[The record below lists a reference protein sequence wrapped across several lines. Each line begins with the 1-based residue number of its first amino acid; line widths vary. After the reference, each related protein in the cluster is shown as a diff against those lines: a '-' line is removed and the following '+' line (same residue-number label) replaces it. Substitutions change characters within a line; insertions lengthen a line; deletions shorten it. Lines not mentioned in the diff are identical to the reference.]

1 MLGNTNHSLCWK
13 IKEPMK
19 NSIWSGKSNQYVSSE
34 ERVHCISKEVM
45 LVSVVLPL
53 GKAPGWSFLVS
64 GGVSGHGVAVWLVWG
79 CGGITLLSPVRSIL
93 V

>member
-1 MLGNTNHSLCWK
+1 MLGNTNHSCWK

-19 NSIWSGKSNQYVSSE
+19 NSFWSGKSNHCVSSE

-45 LVSVVLPL
+45 LVSSPL

-64 GGVSGHGVAVWLVWG
+64 GSVSGHGMVVWLVW
-79 CGGITLLSPVRSIL
+79 CCVEVTLLSPVRSML